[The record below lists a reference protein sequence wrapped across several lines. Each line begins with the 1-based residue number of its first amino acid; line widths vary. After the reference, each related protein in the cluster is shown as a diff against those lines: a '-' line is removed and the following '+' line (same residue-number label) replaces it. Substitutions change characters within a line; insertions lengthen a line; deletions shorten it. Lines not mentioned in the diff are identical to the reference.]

1 MDVALDALAPYVK
14 KMIANLAEEELGMLL
29 GVESEIR
36 KLNNNLVYL
45 QDYLTDADRKCITD
59 KSVKAWVGKLKDV
72 MYEATDILELC
83 QLKAMERPQ
92 ERPAGGG
99 ASSHS
104 SSLGG
109 YMKKNLQGCFQ
120 PLLFCLRN
128 PVFAHETGSRI
139 KKLNE
144 ELDTIR
150 KDATQFNFINLG
162 SYQERRKLINPTYP
176 RNKTTS
182 GFNQSEAVGENI
194 EEDTKQL
201 VQKLIAR
208 GGRDFKVVA
217 ILGQGGMGKSLLAKK
232 IFASEA
238 IKEEFKTRI
247 WLSVTQ
253 HFDKVELL
261 RFAITHAGG
270 KHNEEKDES
279 ILERTLTEALSAHK
293 FLLVL
298 DDVWSDTAW
307 KDILEVPVA
316 NASCKQPGSR
326 VLLTSRMEDAVRRMG
341 ASSSDLLRVR
351 KLEDEDAWSLLKKQL
366 PLPEASNELA
376 FDHLKDIGVK
386 IIKKCDGLS
395 LAIKVMGGLLGTRR
409 PTELEWEN
417 VLKKNLEWKEDGL
430 HEELNFSVHLSYDD
444 LTPELK
450 QCFLYYSLFAKGSA
464 PNLDVVVS
472 MWISEGF
479 IDRRSGSNEL
489 DLEEIGE
496 KYHRELVARNLLEAD
511 DPVWTIWNYSMH
523 DVVRSFAQF
532 IASEEALVLRHLRH
546 LRLGWADIS
555 RMPKDSH
562 KMKFLEHITLRHCIR
577 LNKLPGNI
585 SKLESLRCL
594 DLTGSN
600 VDIVPRGFG
609 GLKQL
614 RSVIW
619 FPTKMDGDW
628 CSLEELE
635 PICHLRVLSI
645 HYLENVPASSV
656 AARVV
661 IGNKKHLIY
670 LELCCYREEREEQTG
685 EKEKRQRIEAVF
697 DELCPPPC
705 LEDLF
710 IIRYFGRRPPNW
722 MQAPAAV
729 AFKILRSIQLLDLT
743 YCNELPNGLCGM
755 LNLEEMEIHFAP
767 AIKLIGPDFQSLASR
782 DEGAIVTSPFPKLRV
797 LRMAYL
803 SRWKKWD
810 WEEEQGK
817 AMAMPT
823 LEHLRIINCRL
834 THLPLG
840 LASNNRYNLR
850 VLYLKGLTILASV
863 ENFPSVVTFDVL
875 YCPNLK
881 KIGGFSKL
889 RKISIDG
896 CPKLKV
902 LEGVS
907 VMSTMVLDDE
917 TWEITGTPARCTPKL
932 YQVGL
937 QRQLPENFTV
947 TR

>member
-1 MDVALDALAPYVK
+1 MGGLLCFAIEALNTALGKSRNSPSFQHTEEARAMDVALDALAPYVK

-532 IASEEALVLRHLRH
+532 IASEEALVVQKEQNDTRNLL
-546 LRLGWADIS
+546 
-555 RMPKDSH
+555 
-562 KMKFLEHITLRHCIR
+562 
-577 LNKLPGNI
+577 
-585 SKLESLRCL
+585 
-594 DLTGSN
+594 
-600 VDIVPRGFG
+600 
-609 GLKQL
+609 
-614 RSVIW
+614 
-619 FPTKMDGDW
+619 
-628 CSLEELE
+628 
-635 PICHLRVLSI
+635 
-645 HYLENVPASSV
+645 
-656 AARVV
+656 VV
-661 IGNKKHLIY
+661 N
-670 LELCCYREEREEQTG
+670 Q
-685 EKEKRQRIEAVF
+685 
-697 DELCPPPC
+697 
-705 LEDLF
+705 
-710 IIRYFGRRPPNW
+710 
-722 MQAPAAV
+722 
-729 AFKILRSIQLLDLT
+729 KI
-743 YCNELPNGLCGM
+743 
-755 LNLEEMEIHFAP
+755 
-767 AIKLIGPDFQSLASR
+767 
-782 DEGAIVTSPFPKLRV
+782 
-797 LRMAYL
+797 
-803 SRWKKWD
+803 
-810 WEEEQGK
+810 
-817 AMAMPT
+817 
-823 LEHLRIINCRL
+823 
-834 THLPLG
+834 
-840 LASNNRYNLR
+840 
-850 VLYLKGLTILASV
+850 
-863 ENFPSVVTFDVL
+863 
-875 YCPNLK
+875 
-881 KIGGFSKL
+881 
-889 RKISIDG
+889 
-896 CPKLKV
+896 
-902 LEGVS
+902 
-907 VMSTMVLDDE
+907 
-917 TWEITGTPARCTPKL
+917 
-932 YQVGL
+932 
-937 QRQLPENFTV
+937 
-947 TR
+947 